1 MSTRI
6 VTDSTCDLPQAVVQE
21 HGITVIPLYVNFGD
35 QSYLDGVELSRRQ
48 FYEMLPDYESPPTT
62 AVPGTDV
69 FTEVYERLAAE
80 GATDVLS
87 LHVSSTVSATYDVA
101 RVVAQDIDAVPVTA
115 FDGRQITVGTGL
127 QVLQAAEAAAA
138 GRSVAEIVAMLEE
151 MVPRIHSFA
160 ALDTVVF
167 LRRSGRVTALQY
179 GLSTLLSIKPLIM
192 MHNGEMAGERI
203 RTGKGCVARM
213 IEFVRDLG
221 PLEQLALVHTNAP
234 DAVEDLRSQ
243 VADLVPEGKESYIV
257 EVTPVIGSH
266 VGPGAVGL
274 VAVQAR

>member
-21 HGITVIPLYVNFGD
+21 HGITVIPLYINFGD
-35 QSYLDGVELSRRQ
+35 QSHLDGVELSRRQ

-62 AVPGTDV
+62 AAPGTDV

-87 LHVSSTVSATYDVA
+87 IHVSSTVSATYDVA
-101 RVVAQDIDAVPVTA
+101 RVVAQDIEAVPVTA

-138 GRSVAEIVAMLEE
+138 GRSVAEIAAMLEE
-151 MVPRIHSFA
+151 VVPRVHSFA

-203 RTGKGCVARM
+203 RTRKGCVARM
-213 IEFVRDLG
+213 IELVRDLG
-221 PLEQLALVHTNAP
+221 PLERLALVHTNAP

-243 VADLVPEGKESYIV
+243 AADLVPEGKEPYTV